1 MKRGRLKGLY
11 QCTADAL
18 PNFPCKTRIAEESLV
33 VLLVV
38 ETWAVK
44 RLSKVKL
51 VMQVN
56 LFKLA
61 VKLVNLVKPFNLVTL
76 GELVHGLLLASVLFL
91 LNPLGEP
98 SGT

>member
-1 MKRGRLKGLY
+1 M
-11 QCTADAL
+11 
-18 PNFPCKTRIAEESLV
+18 
-33 VLLVV
+33 
-38 ETWAVK
+38 K

>member
-1 MKRGRLKGLY
+1 M
-11 QCTADAL
+11 
-18 PNFPCKTRIAEESLV
+18 
-33 VLLVV
+33 
-38 ETWAVK
+38 
-44 RLSKVKL
+44 SKVKL